1 MYKLK
6 IKLQTGIIAAVLS
19 SLLIWGMTSIAST
32 EPPIKTKITEIEIS
46 QPPINLQ
53 YVNWIWERLKKEIG
67 APDDLLPPPIAIDW
81 EVPIYA
87 RMGTQYPTKEFPDY
101 RMQIS
106 IAPRTIDSEP
116 DTMVLFGIGH
126 ELVHYLFIMR
136 ENNYE
141 IKETYTVE
149 LMHHCNMEFQDYNRI
164 VIDVIWNIYHM
175 SKARM
180 NDELVKSCS
189 NHGGQ

>member
-1 MYKLK
+1 MNKTLK
-6 IKLQTGIIAAVLS
+6 TAMMMFLAIIVLS
-19 SLLIWGMTSIAST
+19 FMIIIS
-32 EPPIKTKITEIEIS
+32 EYVEETKITEIEIS

-53 YVNWIWERLKKEIG
+53 HVNWIWERLKKDIG
-67 APDDLLPPPIAIDW
+67 APDDLLPPPIVLDW

-106 IAPRTIDSEP
+106 IAPRTIDSES

-136 ENNYE
+136 ENDYE
-141 IKETYTVE
+141 IREIYTVE
-149 LMHHCNMEFQDYNRI
+149 LRHHCNQEFQDYTRV

-175 SKARM
+175 NKSIM
-180 NDELVKSCS
+180 NDEIVKSCS

>member
-1 MYKLK
+1 M
-6 IKLQTGIIAAVLS
+6 IPRSAIAFFAFFAIVVMP
-19 SLLIWGMTSIAST
+19 SLLIAEPLT
-32 EPPIKTKITEIEIS
+32 ETKIIEIEIS
-46 QPPINLQ
+46 QPPIDLQ
-53 YVNWIWERLKKEIG
+53 HVNWIWERLKKEIG
-67 APDDLLPPPIAIDW
+67 APNDLPPPPIVLDW

-87 RMGTQYPTKEFPDY
+87 RMGTQYPSKEFPTY

-106 IAPRTIDSEP
+106 IAPRTIDTES
-116 DTMVLFGIGH
+116 DTMILFGIGH

-136 ENNYE
+136 ENDYE
-141 IKETYTVE
+141 IKEIYTVE

-175 SKARM
+175 AKHRM
-180 NDELVKSCS
+180 NDEIVKSCS